1 MTTSDL
7 LSAWLDLAVTV
18 AREAGAQVRA
28 AFGGEL
34 IVDEAHAHDIKL
46 RLDVETQAFIES
58 RLLGSYPDHK
68 LLGEEGG
75 DGSNGV
81 GAEWIVD
88 PIDGTVNLSYG
99 IPHFCVSIACRLDGV
114 TRVGAIYDPMRDEMF
129 TARLGGGAFLN
140 GRPMRVSSRS
150 ALAEAALSLGF
161 SKSHET
167 LVKCLELYQFYGP
180 RTRKLRAMGSAALDL
195 AYIAAGRLDGYIEQG
210 INLWDIAAGQL
221 MVEEAGGK
229 VNLTPKPQPNHFHIV
244 ASNGRVDLTLH

>member
-1 MTTSDL
+1 MTEADVFS
-7 LSAWLDLAVTV
+7 SWLKLAIQV
-18 AREAGAQVRA
+18 AREAGAKVRA
-28 AFGGEL
+28 AFGGDL

-46 RLDVETQAFIES
+46 RLDVETQALIEA
-58 RLLGSYPDHK
+58 RLLGTFPDHS

-75 DGSNGV
+75 AGSDGK

-99 IPHFCVSIACRLDGV
+99 IPHFCVSIGCRWHGV
-114 TRVGAIYDPMRDEMF
+114 TQVGVIYDPMREELF
-129 TARLGGGAFLN
+129 TAIRGGGAFLN

-150 ALAEAALSLGF
+150 ELAVAAISLGF

-167 LVKCLELYQFYGP
+167 LVKCLDLYAFYGP

-229 VNLTPKPQPNHFHIV
+229 VNLTPRDKPHHFHIV
-244 ASNGRVDLTLH
+244 ASNGRISMPES